1 MNSRN
6 LDQLQPEF
14 LKWLGIYT
22 VFLLLWPLA
31 GVGQEVDKTYQS
43 PILMAPASTAIRLQ
57 TEESKRRQE
66 RILIQPRAVELQRL
80 QPEQP
85 QRIQER
91 VRVEARPELTQ
102 TRPPIRVLSP
112 QEVQKQREIRNRIS
126 VLTQEKNRLQQEEST
141 IRQQLYQKQAQ
152 LSRTDQ
158 PILRQRLLNEI
169 SVMNGRIGQLHLYII
184 DVDRETQ
191 TLYSL
196 TLDIPGHPDSHGYLN
211 GSGPGT
217 SDPVPPKHGPCFIA
231 TAAFGSPLAQEV
243 IVLKQFRDRYLLT
256 HPLGRDL
263 VEFYYHYSPP
273 IADFIARHEI
283 VKMLVRTL
291 LWPIVAGIKYP
302 ILLLIMMLGMA
313 VSVRVYR
320 KPARVQ
326 PM

>member
-1 MNSRN
+1 MNSHN

-14 LKWLGIYT
+14 LKWLGISAI
-22 VFLLLWPLA
+22 FLMFWPLA
-31 GVGQEVDKTYQS
+31 GVGQEVEKTYQS
-43 PILMAPASTAIRLQ
+43 PVLTMPESTAIRLQ
-57 TEESKRRQE
+57 TEEAKRRQE
-66 RILIQPRAVELQRL
+66 RIKIQQRQQELQRL
-80 QPEQP
+80 EAEQP
-85 QRIQER
+85 QRIRER
-91 VRVEARPELTQ
+91 VHVEARPELTQ

-112 QEVQKQREIRNRIS
+112 QQLQKQRELKSKIR

-141 IRQQLYQKQAQ
+141 IRQQLKQKQVQ

-169 SVMNGRIGQLHLYII
+169 NVMNGQLGQLHLNII
-184 DVDRETQ
+184 NVDQETKV
-191 TLYSL
+191 LYSL
-196 TLDIPGHPDSHGYLN
+196 LLDTPGHSDDRGYLGN
-211 GSGPGT
+211 DGRKS
-217 SDPVPPKHGPCFIA
+217 HCFIA

-263 VEFYYHYSPP
+263 VAFYYHYSPP
-273 IADFIARHEI
+273 IAGFIAQHETAKI
-283 VKMLVRTL
+283 LVRTL

-302 ILLLIMMLGMA
+302 VLPLIIMLGMA

-326 PM
+326 SM